1 MTAVTS
7 NPALASIP
15 AFCEG
20 IQYFGDALPGFDTYG
35 KAPVI
40 GEGNTAIAD
49 PTDPTAAYQ
58 TLLYADAL
66 RYLILQM
73 TASKASGHPG
83 GFASQAEAYASLVML
98 GHKNI
103 VTEVGHHAPGFY
115 SAMFL
120 DRSLEDMGITTVQQ
134 LRDRR
139 WRVGRTLHH
148 EFLRALPYRLSHGHQ
163 LSAHSGLER
172 LFPGTPQ
179 HGVAAVKRSH
189 DGILAGQRV

>member
-1 MTAVTS
+1 MTAVTP
-7 NPALASIP
+7 NPTSAP

-20 IQYFGDALPGFDTYG
+20 IQYFGDALPEFETYG

-40 GEGNTAIAD
+40 AEGKSAIAD

-66 RYLILQM
+66 RYLTLQV

-83 GFASQAEAYASLVML
+83 GFASQAEAYAALVML
-98 GHKNI
+98 GHKNF

-120 DRSLEDMGITTVQQ
+120 DRSLEDMGIDTVQQ
-134 LRDRR
+134 LRDRYR
-139 WRVGRTLHH
+139 ERHGLLGHLSGQIPGLLAPAGPLGQGQHFAMAGALLH
-148 EFLRALPYRLSHGHQ
+148 PDK
-163 LSAHSGLER
+163 
-172 LFPGTPQ
+172 LFPFTVG
-179 HGVAAVKRSH
+179 
-189 DGILAGQRV
+189 DGGLGEP